1 LRKQFI
7 KPVRKYTNDMSKDGE
22 SVRASGIR
30 GNPGRGLMAG
40 TIAFFAGFAAVALF
54 GVTVHSI
61 APLLHLT
68 IVEIGWL
75 VAIPL
80 LTGALLRIP
89 FGALVDAVGGRR
101 IIMIQLL
108 AALIGMVGLILT
120 LHLIYSNSLTASAGY
135 ALLMLF
141 GAVAGTGIS
150 TFASGIAYV
159 SYWFPQRRQGYALGT
174 FAGVGNAAPGIFTAI
189 LSFALVSIGLIGSY
203 ITWAIFLA
211 IMILVFFLIGHD
223 AYYFQLVRRR
233 LSRSDAIDKAK
244 ALGEELVPSGS
255 TARSLAMAA
264 RVWRTWPLVIMYL
277 ASFGGFEALTEWLPT
292 YWTKYLGISLVLA
305 SILTGIVYS
314 LLTALIRVPGGWW
327 SDRWGGEMVAI
338 VSYLILI
345 LGSALFMTSHSLT
358 TGIISEVV
366 MAMGMGIANAAVFKM
381 VPKYVPEAV
390 GGATG
395 WVGGLGSI
403 GGLLIP
409 PIMAYIAAVM
419 GKPGYAYGFII
430 FVILGILSMILALV
444 LRRASR

>member
-1 LRKQFI
+1 
-7 KPVRKYTNDMSKDGE
+7 MSKDMREGE
-22 SVRASGIR
+22 KLVKSSDIR

-40 TIAFFAGFAAVALF
+40 TIAFFAGFSAVALF
-54 GVTVHSI
+54 GVTVHNI

-101 IIMIQLL
+101 TIMIQLL
-108 AALIGMVGLILT
+108 LALIGMAGLILT
-120 LHLIYSNSLTASAGY
+120 LHLIYSSYNSLTASVGY

-141 GAVAGTGIS
+141 GAVAGIGIS

-159 SYWFPQRRQGYALGT
+159 SYWFPQRRQGYALGF

-189 LSFALVSIGLIGSY
+189 LPFALASIGLIGSY
-203 ITWAIFLA
+203 IAWAIFLA
-211 IMILVFFLIGHD
+211 IMILVFYLIGYD
-223 AYYFQLVRRR
+223 AYYFQLVRMG
-233 LSRSDAIDKAK
+233 LSRSEAIEKAK

-255 TARSLAMAA
+255 TSRSLAIAA
-264 RVWRTWPLVIMYL
+264 RVWRTWPLTVMYL
-277 ASFGGFEALTEWLPT
+277 TSFGGFEALTEWLPT
-292 YWTKYLGISLVLA
+292 YWTKYLSISLVQA
-305 SILTGIVYS
+305 GILTGIVYS
-314 LLTALIRVPGGWW
+314 LLTALMRVPGGWW
-327 SDRWGGEMVAI
+327 SDRWSGEKVAI
-338 VSYLILI
+338 VSYLILT
-345 LGSALFMTSHSLT
+345 LGSVLFMTSHSLIA
-358 TGIISEVV
+358 GIISEVV
-366 MAMGMGIANAAVFKM
+366 MAIGMGIANAAVFKM

-395 WVGGLGSI
+395 WVGGLGSA

-419 GKPGYAYGFII
+419 GKPGYAYGFIV
-430 FVILGILSMILALV
+430 FVILGVLSIILGLILWSTS
-444 LRRASR
+444 RR

>member
-1 LRKQFI
+1 MRKEGKLVKSSDI
-7 KPVRKYTNDMSKDGE
+7 L
-22 SVRASGIR
+22 

-40 TIAFFAGFAAVALF
+40 TIAFFAGYAAVALF
-54 GVTVHSI
+54 GITVHSI

-75 VAIPL
+75 VAIPV
-80 LTGALLRIP
+80 LTGSLLRIP

-108 AALIGMVGLILT
+108 AALIGMAGLILT
-120 LHLIYSNSLTASAGY
+120 LTAVIYLNSLTASVGY

-141 GAVAGTGIS
+141 GAVAGIGIS

-189 LSFALVSIGLIGSY
+189 LPFALVSIGLIGSY
-203 ITWAIFLA
+203 IAWAIFLA

-223 AYYFQLVRRR
+223 AYYFQLVRRG
-233 LSRSDAIDKAK
+233 LLRSDAIDKAK

-255 TARSLAMAA
+255 TARSLAIAA
-264 RVWRTWPLVIMYL
+264 RAWRTWPLTIMYL
-277 ASFGGFEALTEWLPT
+277 TSFGGFEALTEWLPT

-305 SILTGIVYS
+305 GILTGIVYS
-314 LLTALIRVPGGWW
+314 LLTALIRIPGGWW
-327 SDRWGGEMVAI
+327 SDRWSGEMVAI

-345 LGSALFMTSHSLT
+345 LGSVLFMTSHSLIA
-358 TGIISEVV
+358 GIISEVV

-395 WVGGLGSI
+395 WVGGLGSA

-430 FVILGILSMILALV
+430 FVILGILSMILALI
-444 LRRASR
+444 LRSTSR

>member
-1 LRKQFI
+1 
-7 KPVRKYTNDMSKDGE
+7 MSKDMRKEGKLVK
-22 SVRASGIR
+22 SSDIL

-54 GVTVHSI
+54 GITVHSI

-80 LTGALLRIP
+80 LTGSLLRIP
-89 FGALVDAVGGRR
+89 FGALADAVGGRR
-101 IIMIQLL
+101 TIMIQLL
-108 AALIGMVGLILT
+108 AALIGMAGLILT
-120 LHLIYSNSLTASAGY
+120 LTAVIYLNSLTASVGY

-141 GAVAGTGIS
+141 GAVAGIGIS
-150 TFASGIAYV
+150 IFASGIAYV

-189 LSFALVSIGLIGSY
+189 LPFALVSIGLIGSY
-203 ITWAIFLA
+203 IAWAIFLA

-223 AYYFQLVRRR
+223 AYYFQLVRRG
-233 LSRSDAIDKAK
+233 LLRSDAIDKAK

-255 TARSLAMAA
+255 TARSLAIAA
-264 RVWRTWPLVIMYL
+264 RAWRTWPLTIMYL
-277 ASFGGFEALTEWLPT
+277 TSFGGFEALTEWLPT

-305 SILTGIVYS
+305 GILTGIVYS
-314 LLTALIRVPGGWW
+314 LLTALIRVLGGWW
-327 SDRWGGEMVAI
+327 SDRWSGEMVAI

-345 LGSALFMTSHSLT
+345 LGSVLFMTSHSLIA
-358 TGIISEVV
+358 GIISEVV

-395 WVGGLGSI
+395 WVGGLGAV

-430 FVILGILSMILALV
+430 FVILGILSMILALI
-444 LRRASR
+444 LWSTSR